1 MTTSTFLIIAVLSL
15 LLILSIVGWVWTVIR
30 LTDNIR
36 ELEES
41 AQETSTMLDNLE
53 EQIEKSLN
61 MLDSCYRDIG
71 KVLEMPVFFDDPVVK
86 HTLNS
91 IKRSQDAVL
100 RVANK
105 ITNSFSSVSE
115 SDRSGNEGRPEK

>member
-1 MTTSTFLIIAVLSL
+1 MTATITIILLSVFLVLC
-15 LLILSIVGWVWTVIR
+15 IVGWVWTTIR
-30 LTDNIR
+30 LTDAIYD
-36 ELEES
+36 LEE
-41 AQETSTMLDNLE
+41 AAKETTTMLDDLE
-53 EQIEKSLN
+53 EQIDKSLN
-61 MLDSCYRDIG
+61 ILDGCYRDIG

-115 SDRSGNEGRPEK
+115 SDRSGNEGRPER